1 MALSFINTSG
11 NIISEDFCSQLLIES
26 KAEYVKSKSFGDD
39 VKKVDEDIATS
50 FELLRERWEEIRSKL
65 LEDEF
70 DTTQLR
76 DRWIKQFLSML
87 GFVPMYNPHNLKNDA
102 GLEYNIPYRGWDDDE
117 APLIHMVHSSA
128 DFDSRDKHNRT
139 HANKSPHDM
148 LQQFLNTSQHSWAI
162 LINGRKVRILR
173 DFFHSITKGFI
184 EFDIEGIFET
194 ANTEQ
199 FRILYR
205 MMHSSRF
212 VGQFEKH
219 AEDEE
224 KLTCWLEKFHSQ
236 SRETGV
242 KVGDNL
248 RKQVRLAIETLGNGF
263 AENLNPDEFDEAKVK
278 KFYSETLN
286 IIYRLLFLLF
296 AEQKG
301 WLPVK
306 NDIYARTYS
315 INALRERA
323 EKADY
328 SHDNNE
334 DLWEGLKVTFR
345 LVTKGYT
352 FPNKDSIN
360 AFGGQLFS
368 DERIFHIKSPLK
380 NKHLLKAVDALCFFT
395 ENKLKNK
402 INYAT
407 LAIDELG
414 SVYESLLDY
423 EPRLLRE
430 NTEINS
436 RTCKRGEFVLDDRST
451 ERKTTGSYYT
461 DSRLV
466 AQLIDSALVPVIENA
481 LKDKTTDDEK
491 RLALLDLKVADIA
504 CGSGA
509 FLIAA
514 LEKLGEYLS
523 LIGKEE
529 GEKPTEQEL
538 RHAKRE
544 VLQNCIYGVDLNPM
558 ALELAKF
565 SLWITASMPNFP
577 LSFLD
582 HRLKCGNSLVGATP
596 ELIEKGIPV
605 EAFNPVTL
613 DDKKVCTELK
623 KKVRKEL
630 QVFKTKDTYT
640 GVQQGFE
647 FKVTEISTEYE
658 AEQYLQILHSQQ
670 EDAEEVENMA
680 HEYQEIYKTLRENG
694 EWKLADTWTAAF
706 FIQKDD
712 LDKSYPT
719 NTTLQAIKQGHAI
732 NKELELEVLDLARK
746 YRFFHWHL
754 EFPEVFENGGFDCIL
769 GNPPWERIKL
779 QEKEFFKGKDDLIAK
794 AAKAKRDKLIN
805 ELESTNPRLYQLY
818 SNQKAISEKSTL
830 FITASCCYPLLG
842 KGDINLYSIFTEKAY
857 NSIRKHGQL
866 GIIIPT
872 DIATGDSNKNFFAEI
887 VENRKLKS
895 LYDFVNKNKQYF
907 SNVHASEKF
916 CLLTIVGDSNDKDFD
931 FVFYIEELNELFDE
945 NRHFSLSLDNF
956 TAINP
961 NTKTCP
967 IFKSKYDANI
977 IKKIHKA
984 CPVLINEDSG
994 KNPFKITFLK
1004 TLDAANATDAK
1015 LLIEDSALEYRKR
1028 KYNDFY
1034 FKLDNSIY
1042 YPVYEGK
1049 MIDHFNHRASSVEVN
1064 PDNPIRKAISA
1075 PSSISQLKD
1084 SNWYPN
1090 PQYWIDESDLA
1101 KKIYTEDI
1109 QWSIGIRKNTAV
1121 TNSRTFICTI
1131 LPKVAM
1137 LYSFNTICSNTNK
1150 NGLVILS
1157 CNLST
1162 LAFDYIVRNKLGSEN
1177 IAKFVIKQLPVISEE
1192 HLTAKIFDF
1201 IQSKALRL
1209 YYVSNDL
1216 KPVANDLNYQGEPF
1230 TWDEEER
1237 FQLKC
1242 ELDAIYGHLYGLT
1255 REEFDYILETF
1266 PIVKRKDIEKYGTYR
1281 TKDTILKLY
1290 DEMDW
1295 VKEEMEKTKTE
1306 KPN

>member
-11 NIISEDFCSQLLIES
+11 NIISEDFCSQLLIET
-26 KAEYVKSKSFGDD
+26 KADYVKSKSFGND
-39 VKKVDEDIATS
+39 VKKVDEDIAIS
-50 FELLRERWEEIRSKL
+50 FELLRERWEEIRSRM
-65 LEDEF
+65 LEGQF

-76 DRWIKQFLSML
+76 DRWIKPFLSML
-87 GFVPMYNPHNLKNDA
+87 GFEPVYISHNLKNDA
-102 GLEYNIPYRGWDDDE
+102 GIEYHIPYRGWDAEE
-117 APLIHMVHSSA
+117 APLVHMVHSSA
-128 DFDSRDKHNRT
+128 DFDLRDKNNRT

-162 LINGRKVRILR
+162 LINGRKIRILR

-205 MMHSSRF
+205 MMHNSRF
-212 VGQFEKH
+212 IGQYEKQK
-219 AEDEE
+219 EE
-224 KLTCWLEKFHSQ
+224 EEPQICLLEKFHAL

-248 RKQVRLAIETLGNGF
+248 RKQVRIAIETLGNGF
-263 AENLNPDEFDEAKVK
+263 AENINPDNFDDTKEK

-323 EKADY
+323 ERADY

-352 FPNKDSIN
+352 FPNGDAIN

-380 NKHLLKAVDALCFFT
+380 NKHLLKAINALCFF
-395 ENKLKNK
+395 EDKKAKLLKTK

-423 EPRLLRE
+423 EPRLLKE
-430 NTEINS
+430 NTEING
-436 RTCKRGEFVLDDRST
+436 RNCKRGEFVLDDRST

-481 LKDKTTDDEK
+481 IKDKVTDDEK
-491 RLALLDLKVADIA
+491 RASILELKVADIA

-514 LEKLGEYLS
+514 LEKMGEYLS

-582 HRLKCGNSLVGATP
+582 HKLKCGNSLVGATP

-613 DDKKVCTELK
+613 DDKTVCADLK
-623 KKVRKEL
+623 KRVKKEL
-630 QVFKTKDTYT
+630 EAKGRKDRGIQT
-640 GVQQGFE
+640 GFD
-647 FKVTEISTEYE
+647 FRVTAVIETEEE
-658 AEQYLQILHSQQ
+658 AEQYLHILQSEQ
-670 EDAEEVENMA
+670 EDAAEVENVA
-680 HEYQEIYKTLRENG
+680 LEYQAVYKALRENTD
-694 EWKLADTWTAAF
+694 WKLADTWTAAF

-712 LDKSYPT
+712 LHKKYPT
-719 NTTLQAIKQGHAI
+719 NITLQNIKQGHPIA
-732 NKELELEVLDLARK
+732 EDLESEILALARK

-754 EFPEVFENGGFDCIL
+754 EFPEVFDKGGFDCIL

-779 QEKEFFKGKDDLIAK
+779 QEKEFFSSKDVAIAK
-794 AAKAKRDKLIN
+794 APTKAVRTKLIKN
-805 ELESTNPRLYQLY
+805 ISTNNPHLYEEFQIE
-818 SNQKAISEKSTL
+818 KANSEKSAL
-830 FITASCCYPLLG
+830 FLTKSGRFPLTG
-842 KGDINLYSIFTEKAY
+842 KGDINTYAVFAEQFY
-857 NSIRKHGQL
+857 NKVNRK
-866 GIIIPT
+866 GISGVILPIG
-872 DIATGDSNKNFFAEI
+872 IATDKTTSAFFSQI
-887 VENRKLKS
+887 VDEERIHKLLGFENESYIFRE
-895 LYDFVNKNKQYF
+895 
-907 SNVHASEKF
+907 VHHAFKF
-916 CLLTIVGDSNDKDFD
+916 CLLTISGIDIKCKKPDFI
-931 FVFYIEELNELFDE
+931 FYC
-945 NRHFSLSLDNF
+945 RHFSDLQNKEKWFSLTKEDF
-956 TAINP
+956 QLLNP
-961 NTKTCP
+961 NTKNCP
-967 IFKSKYDANI
+967 VFKNIKDAELLKKIFSCSSVIYNENTESNPWELRYNTLFHMSNDSSLFEDVPSDGFVPLYEAKMMYIFDHKFSTYENATQEQLNVAILPEVSIQQKQDFNHLPLARYFVDKEHLSERLYNKNSKYLVGFRGITGTTLTRTLTCSFLPLVAAGNSLPILEFDDSITAMDKSLFVANLSSFVTDYALRQKMGGNNLNLFI
-977 IKKIHKA
+977 FYQI
-984 CPVLINEDSG
+984 PVLE
-994 KNPFKITFLK
+994 KRQYPIT
-1004 TLDAANATDAK
+1004 
-1015 LLIEDSALEYRKR
+1015 I
-1028 KYNDFY
+1028 
-1034 FKLDNSIY
+1034 
-1042 YPVYEGK
+1042 
-1049 MIDHFNHRASSVEVN
+1049 
-1064 PDNPIRKAISA
+1064 
-1075 PSSISQLKD
+1075 
-1084 SNWYPN
+1084 
-1090 PQYWIDESDLA
+1090 A
-1101 KKIYTEDI
+1101 KKIQDT
-1109 QWSIGIRKNTAV
+1109 T
-1121 TNSRTFICTI
+1121 
-1131 LPKVAM
+1131 
-1137 LYSFNTICSNTNK
+1137 
-1150 NGLVILS
+1150 
-1157 CNLST
+1157 
-1162 LAFDYIVRNKLGSEN
+1162 
-1177 IAKFVIKQLPVISEE
+1177 
-1192 HLTAKIFDF
+1192 
-1201 IQSKALRL
+1201 LRL
-1209 YYVSNDL
+1209 VYTDYYL
-1216 KPVANDLNYQGEPF
+1216 KDYAIEMGYTGEPF
-1230 TWDEEER
+1230 IWDEDER

-1266 PIVKRKDIEKYGTYR
+1266 PIVKRKDLEKFGTYR
-1281 TKDTILKLY
+1281 TKDTILKLF

-1306 KPN
+1306 KLN

>member
-11 NIISEDFCSQLLIES
+11 NIISEDFCSQLLIET
-26 KAEYVKSKSFGDD
+26 KADYVKSKSFGDD

-50 FELLRERWEEIRSKL
+50 FELLRERWEEIRSRM
-65 LEDEF
+65 LEDQF

-76 DRWIKQFLSML
+76 DRWIKPFLSML
-87 GFVPMYNPHNLKNDA
+87 GFEPVYISHNLKNDA
-102 GLEYNIPYRGWDDDE
+102 GIEYHIPYRGWDAKD
-117 APLIHMVHSSA
+117 APLVHMVHSSA
-128 DFDSRDKHNRT
+128 DFDSRDKNNRT

-162 LINGRKVRILR
+162 LTNGRKIRILR

-212 VGQFEKH
+212 IGQYEKQK
-219 AEDEE
+219 EE
-224 KLTCWLEKFHSQ
+224 EEPQTCLLEKFHAL

-248 RKQVRLAIETLGNGF
+248 RKQVRIAIETLGNGF
-263 AENLNPDEFDEAKVK
+263 AENINPDDFDDAKEK

-306 NDIYARTYS
+306 NAIYARTYS

-352 FPNKDSIN
+352 FPNGDSIN

-380 NKHLLKAVDALCFFT
+380 NKHLLKAINALCFF
-395 ENKLKNK
+395 EDKKAKLLKTK

-423 EPRLLRE
+423 EPRLLKE
-430 NTEINS
+430 NTEING
-436 RTCKRGEFVLDDRST
+436 RNCKRGEFVLDDRST

-481 LKDKTTDDEK
+481 LKDKNTDEEK
-491 RLALLDLKVADIA
+491 RAALLELKVADIA

-514 LEKLGEYLS
+514 LEKMGEYLS

-582 HRLKCGNSLVGATP
+582 HKLKCGNSLVGATP

-613 DDKKVCTELK
+613 DDKTVCTDLK
-623 KKVRKEL
+623 KRVKKEL
-630 QVFKTKDTYT
+630 EAKGRKDRGIQT
-640 GVQQGFE
+640 GLDFRITAVIE
-647 FKVTEISTEYE
+647 TEEE
-658 AEQYLQILHSQQ
+658 AEQYLYILQSEQ
-670 EDAEEVENMA
+670 ENAEEVENVAM
-680 HEYQEIYKTLRENG
+680 EYQEVYNALRENTD
-694 EWKLADTWTAAF
+694 WKLADTWTAAF

-712 LDKSYPT
+712 LHKIYPT
-719 NTTLQAIKQGHAI
+719 NITLQNIKQGNAI
-732 NKELELEVLDLARK
+732 DEELEDEILALAHK

-754 EFPEVFENGGFDCIL
+754 EYPEVFEKGGFDCVI
-769 GNPPWERIKL
+769 GNPPWEKVTILER
-779 QEKEFFKGKDDLIAK
+779 EFFTDFKDIVEEKRSNIRKKRIENLSVTHPSIYLSWIDANSSVDRQKNFFSKGERYIYSAVGELNLYPLFVENNTHLNNKNGRSGLIIKSGMLQSPTWAGFTQYLLENHKIVSAFDYRNWNGWFPAIGYHERFTLITLAAFSEKMRFGFYLDTPEETIGSDKVFDMSVSECLKMNPITKNIATFSNKIDKEILSDIYSKHNILGFSKHWNYRYSTGLHMSLEADALRTFEELNSNGLDLINNFFYE
-794 AAKAKRDKLIN
+794 DDSI
-805 ELESTNPRLYQLY
+805 TN
-818 SNQKAISEKSTL
+818 
-830 FITASCCYPLLG
+830 YPLLEG
-842 KGDINLYSIFTEKAY
+842 KHIHQYDHRFATFAGIPKEKRFGIKAATINPGDENKKDVDFE
-857 NSIRKHGQL
+857 
-866 GIIIPT
+866 IIPRYW
-872 DIATGDSNKNFFAEI
+872 
-887 VENRKLKS
+887 V
-895 LYDFVNKNKQYF
+895 
-907 SNVHASEKF
+907 SEEYHH
-916 CLLTIVGDSNDKDFD
+916 NDK
-931 FVFYIEELNELFDE
+931 E
-945 NRHFSLSLDNF
+945 
-956 TAINP
+956 
-961 NTKTCP
+961 
-967 IFKSKYDANI
+967 
-977 IKKIHKA
+977 
-984 CPVLINEDSG
+984 
-994 KNPFKITFLK
+994 
-1004 TLDAANATDAK
+1004 
-1015 LLIEDSALEYRKR
+1015 KR
-1028 KYNDFY
+1028 R
-1034 FKLDNSIY
+1034 I
-1042 YPVYEGK
+1042 
-1049 MIDHFNHRASSVEVN
+1049 
-1064 PDNPIRKAISA
+1064 PDNWVLTFR
-1075 PSSISQLKD
+1075 D
-1084 SNWYPN
+1084 
-1090 PQYWIDESDLA
+1090 
-1101 KKIYTEDI
+1101 T
-1109 QWSIGIRKNTAV
+1109 
-1121 TNSRTFICTI
+1121 TN
-1131 LPKVAM
+1131 V
-1137 LYSFNTICSNTNK
+1137 
-1150 NGLVILS
+1150 
-1157 CNLST
+1157 
-1162 LAFDYIVRNKLGSEN
+1162 
-1177 IAKFVIKQLPVISEE
+1177 
-1192 HLTAKIFDF
+1192 
-1201 IQSKALRL
+1201 
-1209 YYVSNDL
+1209 
-1216 KPVANDLNYQGEPF
+1216 
-1230 TWDEEER
+1230 
-1237 FQLKC
+1237 
-1242 ELDAIYGHLYGLT
+1242 
-1255 REEFDYILETF
+1255 
-1266 PIVKRKDIEKYGTYR
+1266 
-1281 TKDTILKLY
+1281 
-1290 DEMDW
+1290 
-1295 VKEEMEKTKTE
+1295 
-1306 KPN
+1306 